1 VQNVLFVASNATAIK
16 LDFAEEL
23 ARIEAARQRADGSF
37 SLTAR
42 WSVSSDNLH
51 KLLEAERADVVHLLS
66 PGVHPDSGGL
76 MLDRGGR
83 VEFVSPAEFAN
94 IFDLPQSEAPSL
106 VVLNTCRSLKH
117 AEAIVPHAGAVV
129 GMRDLIYDTAAIEFA
144 TEFYDSLAFGSS
156 VAEAFQQ
163 GRQALVQKAPDQM
176 DQPVLL
182 AGTAD
187 PSNITIAPLRAK
199 LPSRAGAIAATPYGK
214 TAKVFCSYSHVD
226 EKFRSELEKHLALL
240 SHQDA
245 IHVWHDR
252 RIEPGAD
259 WQKEIDD
266 NLEKADIV
274 LLLVSADFM
283 ASQYCF
289 GIEMKRALDRQGIG
303 SARVI
308 PILIR
313 KCDLQGAPF
322 SGLQWLPT
330 GSKPVKN
337 WGDRDAAWTD
347 VAAGIRRVVASLD
360 AATSVRPLTR

>member
-1 VQNVLFVASNATAIK
+1 MENVLFVASNATAIK
-16 LDFAEEL
+16 FDFAEEL
-23 ARIEAARQRADGSF
+23 ARLEAARQRADGSF
-37 SLTAR
+37 SLVAR
-42 WSVSSDNLH
+42 WSVSSDDLQ
-51 KLLEAERADVVHLLS
+51 KLLAGQRADVVHLLS
-66 PGVHPDSGGL
+66 PGVHPDNGAL
-76 MLDRGGR
+76 MLDRGGQ
-83 VEFVSPAEFAN
+83 VEFVSPVKFAE
-94 IFDLPQSEAPSL
+94 IFDLPQATAPSL

-117 AEAIVPHAGAVV
+117 AEAIVPHVGSVV
-129 GMRDLIYDTAAIEFA
+129 GMKDLIYDTAAIEFA
-144 TEFYDSLAFGSS
+144 TEFYESLAFGSS
-156 VAEAFQQ
+156 VAEAFEQ
-163 GRQALVQKAPDQM
+163 GRQALAQKAPDQM

-187 PSNITIAPLRAK
+187 PSNITIAPLKSK
-199 LPSRAGAIAATPYGK
+199 LPSSGSGFPTTPNRRP
-214 TAKVFCSYSHVD
+214 AKLFCSYSHVD
-226 EKFRSELEKHLALL
+226 ERFRSELEKHLALL

-252 RIEPGAD
+252 RIEPGAN

-266 NLEKADIV
+266 NLEKTDIV

-322 SGLQWLPT
+322 AGLQWLPT

-337 WGDRDAAWTD
+337 WSDRDAAWTD
-347 VAAGIRRVVASLD
+347 VAMGIRRVVASLD
-360 AATSVRPLTR
+360 SATSVRPLTR